1 MWSMRQGTGNLILLG
16 LAHSLNHSLFLVLP
30 PLLDVISG
38 DLGVSYQ
45 TIGSIATVS
54 FLIYGVGALVGGPL
68 SNRFG
73 EVRVAVISITMA
85 GVSSLIFLLPKSV
98 TTFSIGTYL
107 YAIWASFY
115 HPTANTLIS
124 KLYRENT
131 ASAMGMHG
139 AVASLAQVITPTV
152 SYYIGTTYDWR
163 YAYIFFGLA
172 SVVFGLLL
180 LRIPKTELTV
190 VQSWDAVKRLLR
202 LRGLWIIIVFNIFIG
217 LLQRGVELFF
227 PIFLMNNRGLTG
239 EVAAIANSAL
249 LVFAVA
255 GQLLGGW
262 AADRYT
268 PRNAL
273 AVTSGGI
280 FLGLLLLIWSPWPII
295 GVVLFVLVYG
305 ASFYGHQPTAT
316 ALLGQQTPP
325 DLMGASFGVLFFFV
339 FGLGSI
345 SATVSGYVADNF
357 GLEVTFQILGFLGL
371 CVFISSLLI
380 LKIIGEERPVDG

>member
-1 MWSMRQGTGNLILLG
+1 MRQGTGNLILLG

-163 YAYIFFGLA
+163 YAYVFFGLA
-172 SVVFGLLL
+172 SVVSGLVL

-371 CVFISSLLI
+371 CVLVRCRI
-380 LKIIGEERPVDG
+380 LKL

>member
-1 MWSMRQGTGNLILLG
+1 MREGTGNLVLLG

-30 PLLDVISG
+30 PLLDVIAG

-45 TIGSIATVS
+45 TIGSIATIS
-54 FLIYGVGALVGGPL
+54 FLLYGVGALIGGPL
-68 SNRFG
+68 SSRFG
-73 EVRVAVISITMA
+73 EVQVAVASITMA
-85 GVSSLIFLLPKSV
+85 GLSSLIFLLPKSV
-98 TTFSIGTYL
+98 STFSIGTYL

-139 AVASLAQVITPTV
+139 AVASLAQVITPTI
-152 SYYIGTTYDWR
+152 SYYIGITYDWS
-163 YAYIFFGLA
+163 YAYVFFGLA
-172 SVVFGLLL
+172 SVVSGLLL
-180 LRIPKTELTV
+180 LRLPRTELSV
-190 VQSWDAVKRLLR
+190 VQSWDAVKRLLE
-202 LRGLWIIIVFNIFIG
+202 LKGLWIIIVFNIFIG

-227 PIFLMNNRGLTG
+227 PAFLINNRGLSG

-249 LVFAVA
+249 LVFAVV

-262 AADRYT
+262 AADKYT
-268 PRNAL
+268 PRKAL
-273 AVTSGGI
+273 AVASGGI
-280 FLGLLLLIWSPWPII
+280 LLGLLLLNWSPWPIV
-295 GVVLFVLVYG
+295 GVILFVLVYG

-316 ALLGQQTPP
+316 ALLGQQTPN

-345 SATVSGYVADNF
+345 SATISGYVADNF
-357 GLEVTFQILGFLGL
+357 GLEATFNILGFLGL
-371 CVFISSLLI
+371 CIFISSVLI
-380 LKIIGEERPVDG
+380 LKIIGEEGPTVG